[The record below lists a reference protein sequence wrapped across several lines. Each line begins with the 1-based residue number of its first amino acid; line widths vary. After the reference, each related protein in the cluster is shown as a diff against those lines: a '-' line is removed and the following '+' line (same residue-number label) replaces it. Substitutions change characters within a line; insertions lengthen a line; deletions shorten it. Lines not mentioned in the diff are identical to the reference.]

1 MPVNPILAPTFLK
14 VFYVQDTILHE
25 HSLRLYFDGIATSF
39 GSGAYGFAAFTDG
52 GHPSGW
58 RIDEIVTEFFNRFP
72 VSNGNAAP
80 YTVNKVEVW
89 AGGSPAPTFV
99 AYDGGDYTGVTGGA
113 HSPVAAAYDMY
124 VFEGAQKVQ
133 WRVTFMDHG
142 MASPQRFALSQPP
155 AVDDLGLLWLVLK
168 SAVLFSNQDGERMT
182 LAVSS
187 NEGVNRKLARDYG
200 RSVTP

>member
-14 VFYVQDTILHE
+14 VFYHQDLIDHT
-25 HSLRLYFDGIATSF
+25 HSQRLYFDGIASSF
-39 GSGAYGFAAFTDG
+39 GGGAYGFAAFTDA

-58 RIDEIVTEFFNRFP
+58 RVDEIVTDFFNRFP
-72 VSNGNAAP
+72 ISNGNAAP
-80 YTVNKVEVW
+80 YTIEKVEVW

-99 AYDGGDYTGVTGGA
+99 AYDGGDYTGVTGGSHA
-113 HSPVAAAYDMY
+113 PIAAAYDLY
-124 VFEGAQKVQ
+124 VFEGAGKVQ
-133 WRVTFMDHG
+133 WRVSFMDHG
-142 MASPQRFALSQPP
+142 VAAPQRFALSQPP
-155 AVDDLGLLWLVLK
+155 AIDDGGLLWLVLK
-168 SAVLFSNQDGERMT
+168 SAILFSNQDGERMT